1 MIGKGEQGWIKLSRK
16 IVNHWIWDDAERLKW
31 WLDLLMMAAW
41 EEKKQLIGRKL
52 ITLYPGQ
59 LIASVSFLCE
69 RWKRSRTMIDPF
81 LDLLIQD
88 KMIKKDVSHNV
99 SIISILNYGSYQI
112 NQSENDAHLLSYS
125 NNRESKDNTHYGNYS
140 DTYLDAHDESHLDA
154 HLDAINKEDKE
165 YNIYNNNSSSFH
177 SDESE
182 VRELHA
188 DPSERDEK
196 KIEEKAEESGNAESP
211 KQADLFNEAGFV
223 RYWNEEMEA
232 NGAIVRRI
240 RSLSGSRKKWINAR
254 IREHGKEA
262 VMEVVR
268 KVARSDF
275 LNGKNGRSWTA
286 TFDWV
291 FGVNNFQKVMEGNFD
306 NDSSNQVKSIGNE
319 SNNDKER
326 RFDKRRG
333 YDAVLHE
340 VSDYETGF

>member
-1 MIGKGEQGWIKLSRK
+1 MIGQGEQGWIKLSRK
-16 IVNHWIWDDAERLKW
+16 IVNHWIWGDAERLKW

-41 EEKKQLIGRKL
+41 EDRQVMHDSHL
-52 ITLYPGQ
+52 ITLRRGQ
-59 LIASVSFLCE
+59 MIASVGFLRD
-69 RWKRSRTMIDPF
+69 RWKRSHQTILRF
-81 LDLLIQD
+81 LNLIEKED
-88 KMIKKDVSHNV
+88 MIKRSMMYRQT
-99 SIISILNYGSYQI
+99 SIITICNYESYQV
-112 NQSENDAHLLSYS
+112 NEDA
-125 NNRESKDNTHYGNYS
+125 RF
-140 DTYLDAHDESHLDA
+140 DTIMETIEDTQVETIVYT
-154 HLDAINKEDKE
+154 NKEDKE
-165 YNIYNNNSSSFH
+165 YNIYNNNSSSLH

>member
-1 MIGKGEQGWIKLSRK
+1 MVGQGENGWIKLSRK

-41 EEKKQLIGRKL
+41 EERKQLIGRKL
-52 ITLYPGQ
+52 VTLYPGQ

-88 KMIKKDVSHNV
+88 KMIKKDVSHNI

-112 NQSENDAHLLSYS
+112 SLSDNDAHLLDYS
-125 NNRESKDNTHYGNYS
+125 NKRESIDKMQDVNHS
-140 DTYLDAHDESHLDA
+140 DAHLDTHSESYLDA

-188 DPSERDEK
+188 DPAEK
-196 KIEEKAEESGNAESP
+196 KKRKIEDKANESCNGESP
-211 KQADLFNEAGFV
+211 KQADLFNVAGLVKF
-223 RYWNEEMEA
+223 WNDEMDA
-232 NGAIVRRI
+232 NKAIVRRI
-240 RSLSGSRKKWINAR
+240 HSLSGSRRKWVNAR

-262 VMEVVR
+262 VIEVVR

-306 NDSSNQVKSIGNE
+306 NDSNNQVKSIVNE
-319 SNNDKER
+319 SCNDKEG

-333 YDAVLHE
+333 YDAALHE